1 MTIISRT
8 KLNDFLNQTNG
19 RIFPATFQKK
29 DGSFRDMN
37 CRKGVHQFLKGGV
50 NHAVKPSNGLVVVFD
65 MQKHEYR
72 SLNLDTV
79 SQVKY
84 KKEQFKIVP

>member
-8 KLNDFLNQTNG
+8 KLNDFLNQTHG
-19 RIFPATFQKK
+19 KIFTATFMKK
-29 DGSFRDMN
+29 DGSMRELN

-50 NHAVKPSNGLVVVFD
+50 NHAIKPSNGLVVVYD
-65 MQKHEYR
+65 MQKHAYR

-79 SQVKY
+79 VQVKY
-84 KKEQFKIVP
+84 QKEQYKIV

>member
-8 KLNDFLNQTNG
+8 KLNDFLNQTHG
-19 RIFPATFQKK
+19 KIFTATFQKK
-29 DGSFRDMN
+29 DGTWRDMN
-37 CRKGVHQFLKGGV
+37 CRKGVSQFLKGGV
-50 NHAVKPSNGLVVVFD
+50 NHAIKPSNGLVVVFD

-79 SQVKY
+79 QRVK
-84 KKEQFKIVP
+84 FKGELFSIV

>member
-19 RIFPATFQKK
+19 KIFTATFQKK
-29 DGSFRDMN
+29 DGSWRDIN
-37 CRKGVHQFLKGGV
+37 CRKGVSQFLKGGV
-50 NHAVKPSNGLVVVFD
+50 NLAIKPSNGLVVVYD
-65 MQKHEYR
+65 MQKHAYR

-79 SQVKY
+79 QRVK
-84 KKEQFKIVP
+84 FKGELFRIV